1 MQKRKHRIRTT
12 HLNLYLHTMLLL
24 HKDIL
29 NFLNVQIFWTNFNIM
44 SAIRGLHYKFKNLF
58 TIKQEEM

>member
-29 NFLNVQIFWTNFNIM
+29 NFLNMQIFWTNFNIM
-44 SAIRGLHYKFKNLF
+44 SAIRGLH
-58 TIKQEEM
+58 

>member
-29 NFLNVQIFWTNFNIM
+29 NFLNVQIFWTNFNI
-44 SAIRGLHYKFKNLF
+44 SICLQSENCTTNLR
-58 TIKQEEM
+58 IYY